1 MRSDLPRS
9 DLMRSDLFGSDLM
22 RSDLLGSDPVGSDP
36 GQAYGTDE
44 FGRVGQSNLSN
55 AVDSPTGH
63 VK

>member
-22 RSDLLGSDPVGSDP
+22 RSDPMGSDP

-63 VK
+63 VT

>member
-1 MRSDLPRS
+1 
-9 DLMRSDLFGSDLM
+9 MRSDLFGSDLM
-22 RSDLLGSDPVGSDP
+22 RSDPMGSDP

-63 VK
+63 VT